1 MKPNY
6 HFEEAY
12 WQDGKVVV
20 GVDEVGVGPLAGPV
34 VAGAVI
40 LPMRLR
46 IGTLQDSKK
55 MTEKA
60 RETADEIIKKSAV
73 AWGIGSASVAEI
85 EEVGIRQ
92 ATFLAMRRAL
102 DAVNMPY
109 DVILVDGYTIAGVEK
124 PCEAII
130 KGDSKSRS
138 IAAAS
143 IIAKVHRDTYM
154 EGLQEE
160 FPAYNFKR
168 HKGYGTREHLDAI
181 KKWGKTEHHRPS
193 FIHVSGA

>member
-6 HFEEAY
+6 HFEEEY
-12 WQDGKVVV
+12 WQEGKVVV

-40 LPMRLR
+40 LPTRLR
-46 IGTLQDSKK
+46 IGKLQDSKK

-60 RETADEIIKKSAV
+60 RQECDVMIKKLAL
-73 AWGIGSASVAEI
+73 AWGIGSASVEEI
-85 EEVGIRQ
+85 EEVGIRK
-92 ATFLAMRRAL
+92 ATFLAMKRAL
-102 DAVNMPY
+102 AELAIPY
-109 DVILVDGYTIAGVEK
+109 DVILVDGYRIEGVEK
-124 PCEAII
+124 PCVAII
-130 KGDSKSRS
+130 KGDGKSRS

-168 HKGYGTREHLDAI
+168 HKGYGTHEHLEAI
-181 KKWGKTEHHRPS
+181 KKWGKTKHHRAS
-193 FIHVSGA
+193 FIHV

>member
-6 HFEEAY
+6 HFEEEY
-12 WQDGKVVV
+12 WQEGKVVV

-40 LPMRLR
+40 LPTRLR
-46 IGTLQDSKK
+46 IGKLQDSKK

-60 RETADEIIKKSAV
+60 RQECEVMIKKLAL
-73 AWGIGSASVAEI
+73 AWGIGSASVEEI
-85 EEVGIRQ
+85 EEVGIRK
-92 ATFLAMRRAL
+92 ATFLAMKRAL
-102 DAVNMPY
+102 AELTIPY
-109 DVILVDGYTIAGVEK
+109 DVILVDGYRIEGVEK
-124 PCEAII
+124 PCVAII

-154 EGLQEE
+154 EGLQDE

-168 HKGYGTREHLDAI
+168 HKGYGTREHVEAI
-181 KKWGKTEHHRPS
+181 KKWGKTKHHRTS
-193 FIHVSGA
+193 FIHV

>member
-6 HFEEAY
+6 HFEEEY
-12 WQDGKVVV
+12 WQEGKVVV

-34 VAGAVI
+34 VAAAVI
-40 LPMRLR
+40 LPTRLR
-46 IGTLQDSKK
+46 IGKLQDSKK

-60 RETADEIIKKSAV
+60 RQECDVLIKKSAL
-73 AWGIGSASVAEI
+73 AWGIGSASVEEI
-85 EEVGIRQ
+85 EEVGIRK
-92 ATFLAMRRAL
+92 ATFLAMKRAL
-102 DAVNMPY
+102 AQLSVSY
-109 DVILVDGYTIAGVEK
+109 DVILVDGYRIEGVEK
-124 PCEAII
+124 PCVAII

-154 EGLQEE
+154 EGLQDE

-181 KKWGKTEHHRPS
+181 KKWGKTKHHRAS
-193 FIHVSGA
+193 FIHV